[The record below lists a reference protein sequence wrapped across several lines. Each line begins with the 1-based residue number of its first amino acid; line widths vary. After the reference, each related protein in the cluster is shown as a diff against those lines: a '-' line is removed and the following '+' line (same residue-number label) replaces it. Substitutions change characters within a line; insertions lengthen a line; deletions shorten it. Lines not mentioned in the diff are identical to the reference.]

1 MIIES
6 FRIKITFKN
15 PDQTDWKDP
24 LVKKVVICIKGGN
37 IYIYYIT
44 TCFA

>member
-6 FRIKITFKN
+6 IRIKITFKN
-15 PDQTDWKDP
+15 PDHNDWKDP
-24 LVKKVVICIKGGN
+24 LVKKKVICIKGSN
-37 IYIYYIT
+37 IYIYYIA